1 MRSVIINGEVS
12 YSAIAQI
19 INSNVFEQILSELI
33 SDSQERKNS
42 LHSFFELFLKN
53 TDEVD
58 PVKKYDI
65 SAIIQLLLA
74 LTINPIEKIDG
85 SPYYNFPK
93 MGNRKDQ
100 LVKFIEGLFNL
111 WRNKHRFMYKTDKY
125 TSESFDRIF
134 KQMLLVNTN
143 SDLKNIVQS
152 MYRQILINIS
162 DNRLKILR
170 QVPSSAQVG
179 FMIDK
184 PEIKENSKIK
194 NARWL
199 YDMNF
204 IWSIV
209 FEPPVIFY
217 TRSNTRKGLFKVYDQ
232 PVLDSIGLENIEDWF
247 VFPIH
252 VASKFFLV
260 VVNKEYLCHAAG
272 LGNLFEL
279 ASFNTIENQKPDA
292 IYIYGMGK
300 DFFKEKD
307 DVNGVIYRE
316 KDGMYVGIVGDD
328 PSVDYF
334 GYMKKMILTL
344 HNLIV
349 IDEGRLPVHGAFAEI
364 KLRDGKKANIMLM
377 GDSGAGKSETLDALN
392 RLRDE
397 VSEVNIL
404 IDDMGSFDIDED
416 GTVVAYGTE
425 TGAFVRLDDLQP
437 GYAYSAMD
445 RSIFM
450 NPNEVNARVIVP
462 YSNYGDI
469 IKPTKVDYFFYANNY
484 DRIEDSNAIHFFN
497 ETDMAVEVFSKGA
510 RMAKGTT
517 SEKGLSYSYF
527 ANPFGAIQ
535 RKEKHNEIA
544 KKYMKHMIE
553 NNVRIGELKTQLGID
568 GFEQQGPMIAAK
580 ALLKLIEETEK

>member
-1 MRSVIINGEVS
+1 
-12 YSAIAQI
+12 
-19 INSNVFEQILSELI
+19 
-33 SDSQERKNS
+33 
-42 LHSFFELFLKN
+42 
-53 TDEVD
+53 
-58 PVKKYDI
+58 
-65 SAIIQLLLA
+65 
-74 LTINPIEKIDG
+74 
-85 SPYYNFPK
+85 
-93 MGNRKDQ
+93 
-100 LVKFIEGLFNL
+100 
-111 WRNKHRFMYKTDKY
+111 
-125 TSESFDRIF
+125 
-134 KQMLLVNTN
+134 
-143 SDLKNIVQS
+143 
-152 MYRQILINIS
+152 
-162 DNRLKILR
+162 
-170 QVPSSAQVG
+170 
-179 FMIDK
+179 
-184 PEIKENSKIK
+184 
-194 NARWL
+194 
-199 YDMNF
+199 
-204 IWSIV
+204 
-209 FEPPVIFY
+209 
-217 TRSNTRKGLFKVYDQ
+217 
-232 PVLDSIGLENIEDWF
+232 
-247 VFPIH
+247 
-252 VASKFFLV
+252 
-260 VVNKEYLCHAAG
+260 
-272 LGNLFEL
+272 
-279 ASFNTIENQKPDA
+279 
-292 IYIYGMGK
+292 
-300 DFFKEKD
+300 
-307 DVNGVIYRE
+307 
-316 KDGMYVGIVGDD
+316 
-328 PSVDYF
+328 
-334 GYMKKMILTL
+334 
-344 HNLIV
+344 
-349 IDEGRLPVHGAFAEI
+349 
-364 KLRDGKKANIMLM
+364 MLM